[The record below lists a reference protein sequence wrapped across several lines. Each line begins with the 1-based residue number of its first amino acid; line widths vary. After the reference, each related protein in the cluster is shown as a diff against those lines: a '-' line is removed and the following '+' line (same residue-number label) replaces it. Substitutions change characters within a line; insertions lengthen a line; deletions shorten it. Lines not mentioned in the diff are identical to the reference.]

1 MTLKTLFICL
11 LLIFP
16 FFAQAQSKGKAISIA
31 SSYEFTC
38 SGTTDRIRLKILVP
52 QNIAGKQEVVQVTYS
67 HTPQRVYF
75 RDGNCYAEFLI
86 TNPSSKERIVM
97 NADMTIYR
105 NDFNSSS
112 SRNIDTTSENPEIYL
127 KGEKYIESDDP
138 QISRKAQEL
147 QGYNDEETL
156 RNIYDFVSN
165 HVKYQGYIPQSLGA
179 RAALLLKRG
188 DCTEFSTLFVALC
201 RASGLPARTVS
212 GFTTDWT
219 NTPCHGWVEVFI
231 PEKGW
236 VAFDPTPG
244 NWQRFN
250 KLKNRYIYLSRVSND
265 KELEGFEIYYYNY
278 RGDKVEIRHDLNVRK
293 R

>member
-1 MTLKTLFICL
+1 
-11 LLIFP
+11 
-16 FFAQAQSKGKAISIA
+16 
-31 SSYEFTC
+31 
-38 SGTTDRIRLKILVP
+38 
-52 QNIAGKQEVVQVTYS
+52 
-67 HTPQRVYF
+67 
-75 RDGNCYAEFLI
+75 
-86 TNPSSKERIVM
+86 M

-112 SRNIDTTSENPEIYL
+112 RGNIDTTIENSEIYL
-127 KGEKYIESDDP
+127 KSEKYIESDDP

-156 RNIYDFVSN
+156 RNIYDFVFN

-179 RAALLLKRG
+179 RAALILKRG

-231 PEKGW
+231 PKKGW

-265 KELEGFEIYYYNY
+265 KELQGFEIYYYNY
-278 RGDKVEIRHDLNVRK
+278 RGDKVEIRHDLKVRK